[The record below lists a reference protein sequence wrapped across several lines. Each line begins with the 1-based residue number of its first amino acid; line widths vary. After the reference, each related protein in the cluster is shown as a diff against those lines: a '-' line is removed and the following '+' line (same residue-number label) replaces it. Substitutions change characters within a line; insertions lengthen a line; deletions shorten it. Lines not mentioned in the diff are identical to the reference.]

1 MSLRQISQRQV
12 NGYFF
17 YIKDELSSKK
27 EKLQRNY
34 TRDGELQQI
43 SEQNIVNKTKTPIKK
58 IYFPNP
64 TNKSKYGKS

>member
-12 NGYFF
+12 NGYLF

-27 EKLQRNY
+27 EKLQRSC

-43 SEQNIVNKTKTPIKK
+43 SEQNIVNKTRTPIIK

-64 TNKSKYGKS
+64 TNKSKYGKY